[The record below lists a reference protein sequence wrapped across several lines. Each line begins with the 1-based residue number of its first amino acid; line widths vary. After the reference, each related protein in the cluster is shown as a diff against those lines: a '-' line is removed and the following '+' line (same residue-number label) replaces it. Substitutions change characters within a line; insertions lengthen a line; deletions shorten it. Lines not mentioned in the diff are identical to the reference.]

1 MTHIASSSV
10 RMKYTWTCRH
20 GVMFLQSSNSYL
32 NSCLVYES
40 LWFWGLC
47 QEFNKSK
54 FLRSCVL
61 CACWDLFITRYF
73 KGSRWEQLIKWK
85 FILVYDLI
93 QLHLVIL
100 ITLLA
105 SKLKAQIN
113 PSPFLFATVCF
124 QSNSWAVYMAMYQC
138 PANSSTS
145 AEVLASFLYCF
156 IQ

>member
-1 MTHIASSSV
+1 MTHIASSSTD
-10 RMKYTWTCRH
+10 MKNTWSCRH
-20 GVMFLQSSNSYL
+20 GEVFLQSSNSYL
-32 NSCLVYES
+32 NSCLVCES

-47 QEFNKSK
+47 QEFDKSK
-54 FLRSCVL
+54 FLHSFIL

-85 FILVYDLI
+85 FILVCGLI
-93 QLHLVIL
+93 QLHLIIL
-100 ITLLA
+100 VTVLD

-113 PSPFLFATVCF
+113 PFPFLLTTVCF

-138 PANSSTS
+138 AANSSAST
-145 AEVLASFLYCF
+145 EVLASFLYCF